1 MNESEVNADLVITLS
16 EMTIEDFEKM
26 SRDDQVLYL
35 IENLRDLN
43 DDMIDPGI
51 EILIGAG
58 ETELAIALAR
68 DSGRVDRAVKI
79 AVDEG
84 DYLWA
89 ALIAKKAGQ
98 EEESKRLYEEGLA
111 YYVSEEMYG
120 RAVSAGRALGLPK
133 EQIGHLFEAGVNAE
147 RRKMD
152 TSRIGYALETVALS
166 LENALIGRDDE
177 MAEELRKA
185 MAEEREKMLKRAT
198 GDQED

>member
-1 MNESEVNADLVITLS
+1 MP
-16 EMTIEDFEKM
+16 IEDFEKM

-35 IENLRDLN
+35 TENLRDL
-43 DDMIDPGI
+43 DDELVEPGI
-51 EILIGAG
+51 EVLIGAG

-79 AVDEG
+79 AVGEG

-98 EEESKRLYEEGLA
+98 EEEAKSLYQEGLA

-133 EQIGHLFEAGVNAE
+133 EQIDHLFEAGVNAE
-147 RRKMD
+147 RRRMD
-152 TSRIGYALETVALS
+152 TGRVGYALETVALS
-166 LENALIGRDDE
+166 LENALLDRDDD
-177 MAEELRKA
+177 MAEDLRKA
-185 MAEEREKMLKRAT
+185 MAEERERMLRRAT
-198 GDQED
+198 GDQEG

>member
-1 MNESEVNADLVITLS
+1 MP
-16 EMTIEDFEKM
+16 IEDFEKM

-35 IENLRDLN
+35 TENLRDLS
-43 DDMIDPGI
+43 DDLIDPGI

-68 DSGRVDRAVKI
+68 DSGRIERAVEI
-79 AVDEG
+79 AVYEC

-120 RAVSAGRALGLPK
+120 RAVSAGRALDLPA
-133 EQIGHLFEAGVNAE
+133 EQIERLFEAGVRSE

-152 TSRIGYALETVALS
+152 TRRIGYALETVALS

-177 MAEELRKA
+177 MAEDLRKA
-185 MAEEREKMLKRAT
+185 MIEERERMSRRSAE
-198 GDQED
+198 DQDD

>member
-1 MNESEVNADLVITLS
+1 MSGMS
-16 EMTIEDFEKM
+16 IEDFEKM

-35 IENLRDLN
+35 TENLQDL
-43 DDMIDPGI
+43 DDELVEQGI

-58 ETELAIALAR
+58 ETEFAIALAK

-79 AVDEG
+79 ATGDG

-98 EEESKRLYEEGLA
+98 EEESNRLYEEGLA

-120 RAVSAGRALGLPK
+120 RAISAGRALGLP
-133 EQIGHLFEAGVNAE
+133 EEEIERLFEAGVRSE

-152 TSRIGYALETVALS
+152 TRRIGYALESVALS

-177 MAEELRKA
+177 MAVDLRKA
-185 MAEEREKMLKRAT
+185 MAEEKERMLRRSAE
-198 GDQED
+198 DQDD

>member
-1 MNESEVNADLVITLS
+1 MILS
-16 EMTIEDFEKM
+16 EMSIEDFEKM
-26 SRDDQVLYL
+26 SLDDQVLYL
-35 IENLRDLN
+35 TENLRDLN
-43 DDMIDPGI
+43 DELVEPGI

-58 ETELAIALAR
+58 ETELAIALTR
-68 DSGRVDRAVKI
+68 DSGRIERAVEI
-79 AVDEG
+79 AVYEG

-120 RAVSAGRALGLPK
+120 RAISAGRALGLPE
-133 EQIGHLFEAGVNAE
+133 EQIERLFEAGVRSE

-152 TSRIGYALETVALS
+152 TRRIGYALESVALS

-177 MAEELRKA
+177 TAEELRKA
-185 MAEEREKMLKRAT
+185 MAEERERILRRSAE
-198 GDQED
+198 DQDD